1 MNFSIYLKDELVTKL
16 EAIAKREK
24 VSRNNLINQAVENF
38 IKEHE
43 ASYWGEEI
51 LNWQGCPEFELPKN
65 DDLIPPSE
73 EIF

>member
-1 MNFSIYLKDELVTKL
+1 MNFSVYLKDELAHKL

-24 VSRNNLINQAVENF
+24 VSRNNLINEAVERL

-43 ASYWGEEI
+43 ASDWGEEI
-51 LNWQGCPEFELPKN
+51 LNWQGCPEFELPDN
-65 DDLIPPSE
+65 EDLIAPSE

>member
-1 MNFSIYLKDELVTKL
+1 MNFSVYIKDELVAKL

-24 VSRNNLINQAVENF
+24 VSRNNLITEAVERF

-43 ASYWGEEI
+43 ASYWGKEI
-51 LNWQGCPEFELPKN
+51 LNWKGYAEFELANN
-65 DDLIPPSE
+65 DDLIAPSE

>member
-1 MNFSIYLKDELVTKL
+1 MNFSIYLKDELVIQL

-24 VSRNNLINQAVENF
+24 VSRNNLINQAVEHF

-43 ASYWGEEI
+43 ASHWGEEI
-51 LNWQGCPEFELPKN
+51 LNWEGCPEFELPKN
-65 DDLIPPSE
+65 DELIPPSE